1 MVSDDFNVASS
12 ATFKTEPARHRS
24 LTCVPLPTSL
34 CDLAEMPAVWNAVPC
49 SS

>member
-24 LTCVPLPTSL
+24 LIMGSAAYE
-34 CDLAEMPAVWNAVPC
+34 LAR
-49 SS
+49 SG